1 MFLVNKIAVIS
12 FVIFISVTL
21 ITGCQTAGTKKGSSA
36 AITDN
41 KVYSAQL
48 GLTPRQRF
56 SKALQYLEHGQV
68 GQAAAELKAY
78 LAVIP
83 NSKRA
88 KGLLEQTDMDPDV
101 YFPKQ
106 NFSVKLTSGES
117 LSTLAKKY
125 LGSAL
130 KFYAL
135 AKYNNIS
142 NPSRVNI
149 GQTIKI
155 PLTQEAV
162 IARNNDS
169 KPKSVTKPPSPK
181 VADTKKITPKNTIKQ
196 NITAQE
202 TKKIVNASTL
212 TKDIANLTKKKDYK
226 AAIVKISELKKLG
239 DLNQESRNIAL
250 KAYLAYAEQLIPT
263 NKVKAAENLILVAD
277 FHQFNGDSF
286 AAFSTFK
293 RASDLDPANARAL
306 EEMLVLQK
314 DITDKYH
321 REATVAKNNQD
332 LPTAINKWDMVLK
345 VDPEH
350 ASATLERSRAIQLQ
364 KKLAKIKK

>member
-1 MFLVNKIAVIS
+1 MFLANKIAVIS
-12 FVIFISVTL
+12 LVLLLSVTL
-21 ITGCQTAGTKKGSSA
+21 ITGCQIAGTKKGNSA
-36 AITDN
+36 AMTDN
-41 KVYSAQL
+41 KVYSAQP
-48 GLTPRQRF
+48 GLTPKQRF
-56 SKALQYLEHGQV
+56 GKALQYLEYGQV
-68 GQAAAELKAY
+68 GQAKAELKAY
-78 LAVIP
+78 LTVIP
-83 NSKRA
+83 NSKIA
-88 KGLLEQTDMDPDV
+88 KGLLEQTNMDPDR

-106 NFSVKLTSGES
+106 NFSVNLSSGES

-162 IARNNDS
+162 IASNNDS
-169 KPKSVTKPPSPK
+169 KPKSVKQSVEKSSPPI
-181 VADTKKITPKNTIKQ
+181 VADTKKT
-196 NITAQE
+196 
-202 TKKIVNASTL
+202 VNAKTL
-212 TKDIANLTKKKDYK
+212 AKDIAYLTKKKDYK
-226 AAIVKISELKKLG
+226 AAIVKIAELKKLG
-239 DLNQESRNIAL
+239 DLNKESRNIAL
-250 KAYLAYAEQLIPT
+250 KAYQAYAKQLIPT
-263 NKVKAAENLILVAD
+263 NKTNAAKNLIIVAD
-277 FHQFNGDSF
+277 FHQINGNSL
-286 AAFSTFK
+286 AAFKTYQ
-293 RASDLDPANARAL
+293 RANELDPANTRAM

-332 LPTAINKWDMVLK
+332 LPAAISKWDMVLK
-345 VDPEH
+345 LDPEH